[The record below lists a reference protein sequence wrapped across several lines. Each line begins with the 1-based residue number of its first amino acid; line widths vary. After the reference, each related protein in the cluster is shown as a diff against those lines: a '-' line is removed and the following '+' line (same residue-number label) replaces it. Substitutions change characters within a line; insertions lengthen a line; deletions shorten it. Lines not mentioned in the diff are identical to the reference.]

1 MYLIFDTETTGLP
14 KDWKAPVTQ
23 VDNWPRMVQLAWVR
37 FDAKGELFD
46 QGNHIIAPEGYTIPK
61 AASDIHGITTAKA
74 MAEGQSLL
82 PVLEQFA
89 DLLAQSDC
97 VVAHNISFDEN
108 ILGAEFI
115 RKGVRHQLHG
125 KPKVC
130 TMLGSTD
137 YCRIPGQRGYKW
149 PRLSEL
155 HYRLFKTYF
164 EEAHNAAVDV
174 QATARCFWEL
184 KRLGVL

>member
-14 KDWKAPVTQ
+14 KSWKAPVTE

-37 FDAKGELFD
+37 FDAKGELLD

-61 AASDIHGITTAKA
+61 AASDIHGITTARA
-74 MAEGQSLL
+74 IAEGQLLL
-82 PVLEQFA
+82 PILEQFA
-89 DLLAQSDC
+89 DLLAQSDY

-115 RKGVRHQLHG
+115 RKGVQHQLHG

-130 TMLGSTD
+130 TMMGSTD
-137 YCRIPGQRGYKW
+137 YCRIPGQWGYKW

-184 KRLGVL
+184 RRLGVL